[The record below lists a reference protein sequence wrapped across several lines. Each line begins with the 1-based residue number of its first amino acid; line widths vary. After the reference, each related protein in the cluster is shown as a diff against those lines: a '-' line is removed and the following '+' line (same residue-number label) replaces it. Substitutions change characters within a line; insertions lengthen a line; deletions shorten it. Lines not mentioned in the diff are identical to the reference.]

1 MQPVKVRH
9 ISSAIFCIFIFS
21 FRALSQ
27 SDLKNG
33 LVAQYSFSGNYND
46 ESGNT
51 LHGRPNNA
59 ILTTDRMGNS
69 NSACYLNGK
78 NAYVELPLSD
88 LYNFGRDDQFTLSA
102 WIAPD
107 AGNSWPAQA
116 LLVKSPF
123 DFDFTVSQWTYG
135 LYLLNYKGMSG
146 YAYRAILNSKT
157 TINSKTCWYNLTV
170 TYQKG
175 KWRMFI
181 NGTEEDN
188 AIKQPE
194 YINNNVKAKLAIGR
208 KGASR
213 GDWYKG
219 KIDEVLIYNRVLTS
233 EEISAISAK
242 PCPGP
247 DCSEKV
253 TAGFNPAISESN
265 VLSLSLK
272 ETSLK
277 SLKTVHWSVN
287 DSIHTEE
294 HFPVFSGLTPGT
306 YSVKAKTISI
316 NGCIDS
322 VVQSVTIVKKEAPV
336 QTTVTPGSVLPGYDT
351 RKMEISKSFD
361 IKGDSVR
368 VFLSDNGIVD
378 GDSITLVYDGKIILT
393 HYLLKAKPLELILP
407 VSKDKPVHELIMYA
421 ENLGSIP
428 PNTSLMKVYDGSKK
442 HEVYIRASEN
452 SNAVV
457 KFRRIP

>member
-1 MQPVKVRH
+1 MKVRL
-9 ISSAIFCIFIFS
+9 IIPAIFCIIICPLKS
-21 FRALSQ
+21 VSQ
-27 SDLKNG
+27 IDLKNG

-51 LHGRPNNA
+51 LHGRPNNST
-59 ILTTDRMGNS
+59 LTTDRMGNS

-78 NAYVELPLSD
+78 NAYVELPQSE
-88 LYNFGRDDQFTLSA
+88 LYNFGREDQFTLSA

-107 AGNSWPAQA
+107 PGNSWPAQA

-157 TINSKTCWYNLTV
+157 TITSKTCWYNLTV

-194 YINNNVKAKLAIGR
+194 YINKNIKAKLAIGR

-219 KIDEVLIYNRVLTS
+219 KIDEVLVYNRVLTA
-233 EEISAISAK
+233 EEISAISEK

-253 TAGFNPAISESN
+253 SAGFSSVLSEN
-265 VLSLSLK
+265 NILSLSLK
-272 ETSLK
+272 DPSLK
-277 SLKTVHWSVN
+277 NLKTVHWSVN

-294 HFPVFSGLTPGT
+294 HSPVYSGLTPGT
-306 YSVKAKTISI
+306 YSVKAKTISL
-316 NGCIDS
+316 NGCMDS
-322 VVQSVTIVKKEAPV
+322 TVQSVTILKKAIPVEAASA
-336 QTTVTPGSVLPGYDT
+336 PGSILPGYDT
-351 RKMEISKSFD
+351 RKMELSKTFE
-361 IKGDSVR
+361 IKEDSVR
-368 VFLSDNGIVD
+368 VLLSDNGIVD

-393 HYLLKAKPLELILP
+393 HYLLQAKPLELKLA
-407 VSKDKPVHELIMYA
+407 VSKDRPVHELIMYA

-428 PNTSLMKVYDGSKK
+428 PNTSLMKVFDGSKK

-457 KFRRIP
+457 KFRRTP